1 MTVVVDQ
8 SRLVMNAF
16 AAIFQNNLITADLVT
31 WKKFDG
37 EYNPRN
43 RLQVDEQVGPRYAIT
58 ETTDGVADLSSGVQ
72 DTVFG
77 SERYII
83 NKTFGSSMGWGDF
96 AAIRDIGD
104 ARESEAI
111 KNAAINLAEKIDA
124 YVLNT
129 AVFASHDWV
138 TSDVT
143 KGISTYTDFVQGY
156 TRLKANGVDDSDL
169 RGVLTYDDKQ
179 ALGATVV
186 GINSPAL
193 DEMASGVFRKGFD
206 SEIGGV
212 PVLFTQQLPTFT
224 NGNDVT
230 GVTVHGANQ
239 NVNYSDVSVSP
250 APGQYASQDIDLAG
264 FTANTGTLAA
274 GAVFTLGVGG
284 TPVYAWDNRLG
295 AAKNYLQQF
304 TVLPNP
310 NTSDGSYTA
319 DSSGYI
325 TARIF
330 PAIIV
335 PGTGSGGDVDVNT
348 ANATCSV
355 VPADTAAATFIG
367 SASTGYKPRF
377 IMQKSAIVV
386 NTQDLVLPVTGI
398 GTRKQLTKVPL
409 SVRMWRN
416 SVFNTGEHDIRFD
429 VALTANVRA
438 AGRDRVVRI
447 NGN

>member
-1 MTVVVDQ
+1 MAVVVDQ

-16 AAIFQNNLITADLVT
+16 AAIFQNNLTTSDLVT
-31 WKKFDG
+31 WKKYDG
-37 EYNPRN
+37 EFNPRN

-58 ETTDGVADLSSGVQ
+58 ETTDGVADLSSSGVQ

-77 SERYII
+77 SERYVI

-96 AAIRDIGD
+96 NAIRDMGE

-124 YVLNT
+124 YVLRIAT
-129 AVFASHDWV
+129 YASHDWLG
-138 TSDVT
+138 DPT
-143 KGISTYTDFVQGY
+143 KGISTYSDFVQGY
-156 TRLKANGVDDSDL
+156 TRLKANGVDDSDI

-193 DEMASGVFRKGFD
+193 NEMATSTFRKGFMD
-206 SEIGGV
+206 EIGGI
-212 PVLFTQQLPTFT
+212 PTMFTQQLPTFT

-230 GVTVHGANQ
+230 GVSADGAAQ
-239 NVNYSDVSVSP
+239 NVDYSDVSISG
-250 APGQYASQDIDLAG
+250 APGQYSAQQFDLKG
-264 FTANTGTLAA
+264 FTTSTGTLAP

-310 NTSDGSYTA
+310 ATSDGVYTA
-319 DSSGYI
+319 DSGGLI
-325 TARIF
+325 TAWIY

-335 PGTGSGGDVDVNT
+335 PGSGSGGDIDVNT
-348 ANATCSV
+348 ANATVSV
-355 VPADTAAATFIG
+355 APADSGAATFIG
-367 SASTGYKPRF
+367 AASTGYKPRL
-377 IMQKSAIVV
+377 ILQKSAIVV
-386 NTQDLVLPVTGI
+386 NTQDLILPVTGI
-398 GTRKQLTKVPL
+398 GTRKQLTKLPL

-416 SVFNTGEHDIRFD
+416 SVFDTGEHEIRFD

-438 AGRDRVVRI
+438 AGRDRAVRI
-447 NGN
+447 NGI